1 MHRGLPLVLA
11 ALLLVAAIGCT
22 SGDDDAS
29 ASKSKPATVT
39 VARLDPH
46 PTSAISAVLHVE
58 TAAASVVSA
67 TVEGPGGSFEIP
79 ADASTTKHD
88 IPVVGMRAQ
97 STYTVTAHAAS
108 VKGGPATDRAM
119 KVTTGALPAN
129 LPPMKVTTTDPAR
142 MAPGYTVFNVMSFTP
157 QPKGQPPGDAGLIV
171 VVDQSGAV
179 VWYDVLPFQILDID
193 TTPRGTFL
201 ITAGDSLIQEVDLMG
216 KVVREWGSRLAT
228 GSPGTDVE
236 GRKLRSGTTKP
247 IDVDSS
253 HHEVTELPNGD
264 TITLST
270 QLIEI
275 SQADATRLCPK
286 NPETSVVG
294 DVVVELSP
302 AGKVVQRWPISGVYD
317 PTKKP
322 GPEMCLVGLPVAPPN
337 WFYPA
342 SHGTRDWTH
351 ANAVVVD
358 EKDNTL
364 IVSLRNL
371 DQVIGLRYH
380 DDGKGKAGELL
391 WSLGVDGTI
400 DISQGEPAH
409 HQHAV
414 ELEKD
419 GSLMMYDNGNM
430 RPGTT
435 LGGGTAPPF
444 SRAVRFDVDLAKG
457 TAKQVWQHRDAWP
470 DGRPI
475 FTPFLGDVDL
485 ELNGDVLIT
494 HGGGSSASG
503 SLMGRILEVVPGD
516 KPDGSA
522 DQTVFDMTVGDGTT
536 TGGWTLYRS
545 ERLPSLYFT
554 R

>member
-1 MHRGLPLVLA
+1 VLVLA
-11 ALLLVAAIGCT
+11 LVAAVGC
-22 SGDDDAS
+22 SSGGDDDATPKS
-29 ASKSKPATVT
+29 TPASVT

-79 ADASTTKHD
+79 ADDRATTHD

-97 STYTVTAHAAS
+97 SKYTVTAHAAS
-108 VKGGPATDRAM
+108 VRGGPATDRPIEL
-119 KVTTGALPAN
+119 TTGALPAS
-129 LPPMKVTTTDPAR
+129 LPPMKVTTSDAAR
-142 MAPGYTVFNVMSFTP
+142 MAPGYTVFNVMPFTP
-157 QPKGQPPGDAGLIV
+157 TPKGQPPADAGIIV
-171 VVDQSGAV
+171 VVDPSGAV
-179 VWYDVLPFQILDID
+179 VWYDILPFQILDID

-201 ITAGDSLIQEVDLMG
+201 VTAGDSLIQEVDVLG
-216 KVVREWGSRLAT
+216 KVVREWGSRIAT
-228 GSPGTDVE
+228 DSPGKDVG
-236 GRKLRSGTTKP
+236 GRTLSSNATKK
-247 IDVDSS
+247 IDVDSA

-264 TITLST
+264 IITLST
-270 QLIEI
+270 EVLEI
-275 SQADATRLCPK
+275 PHADAERLCPK

-294 DVVVELSP
+294 DLVVELAP
-302 AGKVVQRWPISGVYD
+302 DGKVVQRWPISAVYD

-322 GPEMCLVGLPVAPPN
+322 GPEMCIVGQAVAPPN

-358 EKDNTL
+358 EEDNTL

-380 DDGKGKAGELL
+380 DDDEGKAGELL

-400 DISQGEPAH
+400 DLEQGAPAH

-419 GSLMMYDNGNM
+419 GSLLMYDNGNM

-435 LGGGTAPPF
+435 LAGGTEAPY
-444 SRAVRFDVDLAKG
+444 SRAVRYDVDLAAG
-457 TAKQVWQHRDAWP
+457 TAKQVWEHRDTWP

-475 FTPFLGDVDL
+475 YTPFLGDVDL
-485 ELNGDVLIT
+485 EPNGDVLIT
-494 HGGGSSASG
+494 HGGGSSTTG
-503 SLMGRILEVVPGD
+503 SMLGRILEVVPGD
-516 KPDGSA
+516 AADGSA
-522 DQTVFDMTVGDGTT
+522 DETVFDMTVGDGTT
-536 TGGWTLYRS
+536 TGGWTLYRA
-545 ERLPSLYFT
+545 ERLPSLYF
-554 R
+554 RK